1 MRALMKAAVL
11 AAAAAGLTAP
21 VAAQDYPSGDIRY
34 ILHVKPGGATDV
46 MARRLADGLQKA
58 LGVNVVVE
66 NRDGGSGARQMA
78 QLARAKPDGQ
88 TIGSV
93 TASHLGMFLQSNT
106 FDADS
111 VTWACNM
118 VLDPYLLA
126 VRPDSG
132 IDSLADLVKK
142 AKAAPGELSVAGF
155 GEASGGQVAWQMFA
169 DSAKLGDGDINWVPY
184 SSVGDAVVATLGGH
198 NDIAIAYTDLVQQHV
213 KAGTLKVI
221 GVMSTERLPKF
232 PDAQTYAEAGYP
244 VDTTWQQFRGIVMP
258 AETPAEI
265 QDALCGTVQEVMQ
278 TPEMVKYIED
288 SDLVP
293 GFMGHEEFTEFVH
306 AQDEA
311 AKTWTAKLGIASN

>member
-1 MRALMKAAVL
+1 
-11 AAAAAGLTAP
+11 
-21 VAAQDYPSGDIRY
+21 
-34 ILHVKPGGATDV
+34 
-46 MARRLADGLQKA
+46 
-58 LGVNVVVE
+58 
-66 NRDGGSGARQMA
+66 
-78 QLARAKPDGQ
+78 LARAKPDGQ

-118 VLDPYLLA
+118 VLDRYLLA

-132 IDSLADLVKK
+132 IDSLADLVEK

-169 DSAKLGDGDINWVPY
+169 DSAKISDGDINWVPY

-221 GVMSTERLPKF
+221 GVMSTERPPKF
-232 PDAQTYAEAGYP
+232 PDA
-244 VDTTWQQFRGIVMP
+244 
-258 AETPAEI
+258 
-265 QDALCGTVQEVMQ
+265 
-278 TPEMVKYIED
+278 
-288 SDLVP
+288 
-293 GFMGHEEFTEFVH
+293 
-306 AQDEA
+306 
-311 AKTWTAKLGIASN
+311 